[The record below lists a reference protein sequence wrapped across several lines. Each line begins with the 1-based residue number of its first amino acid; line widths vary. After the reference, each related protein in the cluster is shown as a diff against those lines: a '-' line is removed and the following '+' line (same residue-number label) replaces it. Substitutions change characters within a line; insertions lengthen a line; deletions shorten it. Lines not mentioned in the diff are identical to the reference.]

1 MTNST
6 SLKNR
11 FADFFGINK
20 NISAMIILVV
30 LVMLGE
36 KMGERFLPLY
46 ILAIGGTNLAV
57 GFLNAMD
64 NLLSALYSFPGGYLS
79 DKIGYKKALMLFTS
93 VAMIGYLIV
102 ILFQSWQAVFV
113 GSILFIAWSA
123 VSLPA
128 IMSLISKA
136 VPANRRTMGITV
148 HSLVKR
154 IPMSLGP
161 LLGGTFISLYGTATG
176 IRISF
181 ITAFVL
187 GIVALFAIH
196 YLMEDEIV
204 APKSS
209 RLRDLL
215 KLKTF
220 NPALRNLLVSDM
232 LIRFAEQI
240 PYAFV
245 VIWCVNN
252 IGVSAFQFGILT
264 AVEMVTSVLVYIP
277 IAYYAD
283 RYFKKPFIL
292 ITFIFFTIFPLVL
305 YFSSSFLALVIA
317 FIIRGLKEVGEPTR
331 KSLIMDLAP
340 EDSKAETFG
349 TYYLFRDIVVSAAA
363 LSSAFLWN
371 ISPFTNFITAFI
383 CGMIGTIWFAV
394 WGKDFKREESKSL

>member
-1 MTNST
+1 
-6 SLKNR
+6 
-11 FADFFGINK
+11 
-20 NISAMIILVV
+20 
-30 LVMLGE
+30 
-36 KMGERFLPLY
+36 MGERFLPLY

-93 VAMIGYLIV
+93 VAMLGYLVV
-102 ILFQSWQAVFV
+102 IIIQSWQAVFIGAV
-113 GSILFIAWSA
+113 LFISWSA

-136 VPANRRTMGITV
+136 VPSNKRTMGITV
-148 HSLVKR
+148 HSTVKR

-161 LLGGTFISLYGTATG
+161 LLGGTFISIYGTTIG

-187 GIVALFAIH
+187 GIVALLAIH
-196 YLMEDEIV
+196 FLMEDEIV
-204 APKSS
+204 APKSNN
-209 RLRDLL
+209 LKDLL
-215 KLKTF
+215 RLKSF
-220 NPALRNLLVSDM
+220 NPALKNLLVSDI

-245 VIWCVNN
+245 VVWAVNI

-264 AVEMVTSVLVYIP
+264 AIEMITAVLVYIP
-277 IAYYAD
+277 VAYYAD

-292 ITFIFFTIFPLVL
+292 ITFGFFTIFPLVI
-305 YFSSSFLALVIA
+305 YFSKSFTALVLA
-317 FIIRGLKEVGEPTR
+317 FIIRGLKEFGEPTR

-340 EDSKAETFG
+340 EGAKAETFG
-349 TYYLFRDIVVSAAA
+349 TYYLFRDVVVSIAA

-371 ISPFTNFITAFI
+371 ISPFTNFITAFA
-383 CGMIGTIWFAV
+383 CGLAGTIFFAI
-394 WGKDFKREESKSL
+394 WGKDLELK

>member
-1 MTNST
+1 MVHPA
-6 SLKNR
+6 SLRDRIIN
-11 FADFFGINK
+11 FFGINK
-20 NISAMIILVV
+20 NITSMIIMVV
-30 LVMLGE
+30 LIMLGE

-57 GFLNAMD
+57 GFLNALD

-93 VAMIGYLIV
+93 VAMLGYLIV
-102 ILFQSWQAVFV
+102 IIFQSWQAVFV
-113 GSILFIAWSA
+113 GSVLFISWSA

-136 VPANRRTMGITV
+136 VPANKRTMGISI
-148 HSLVKR
+148 HSIVKR

-161 LLGGTFISLYGTATG
+161 LIGGTFISIHGTTTG

-187 GIVALFAIH
+187 GIVGLFAIH
-196 YLMEDEIV
+196 LLMEDKDVKRSINSITDFKGL
-204 APKSS
+204 KSFS
-209 RLRDLL
+209 PPLW
-215 KLKTF
+215 
-220 NPALRNLLVSDM
+220 NLLVSDI

-245 VIWCVNN
+245 VIWCVNY

-283 RYFKKPFIL
+283 RYFKKPFIV
-292 ITFIFFTIFPLVL
+292 ITFIFFTIFPLVI
-305 YFSSSFLALVIA
+305 YFSSSFVTLVIA

-340 EDSKAETFG
+340 EDAKAETFG
-349 TYYLFRDIVVSAAA
+349 TYYLFRDIVVSVAA

-371 ISPFTNFITAFI
+371 ISPFTNFFTAFI
-383 CGMIGTIWFAV
+383 FGLIGTTWFAV
-394 WGKDFKREESKSL
+394 WGKDFKLPEKN

>member
-1 MTNST
+1 MTNSP

-11 FADFFGINK
+11 FTYFFGINK
-20 NISAMIILVV
+20 NITAMVIMVV
-30 LVMLGE
+30 LIMLGE

-93 VAMIGYLIV
+93 IAMLGYLIV
-102 ILFQSWQAVFV
+102 IVFQSWQAVFI
-113 GSILFIAWSA
+113 GSVLFISWSA

-136 VPANRRTMGITV
+136 VPANKRTMGITV
-148 HSLVKR
+148 HSMVKR

-161 LLGGTFISLYGTATG
+161 LLGGTFISIYGTTTG

-196 YLMEDEIV
+196 LLMENEDV
-204 APKSS
+204 KSSS
-209 RLRDLL
+209 RLSDLKGL
-215 KLKTF
+215 KSFT
-220 NPALRNLLVSDM
+220 PALWNLLISDI

-245 VIWCVNN
+245 VVWCVNN
-252 IGVSAFQFGILT
+252 LGVTAFQFGILT
-264 AVEMVTSVLVYIP
+264 AIEMVTAVLVYIP
-277 IAYYAD
+277 VAYYAD

-292 ITFIFFTIFPLVL
+292 ITFAFFAVFPLVV
-305 YFSSSFLALVIA
+305 YFARSFTTLVIA
-317 FIIRGLKEVGEPTR
+317 FVIRGLKEFGEPTR
-331 KSLIMDLAP
+331 KSLIMDLAA
-340 EDSKAETFG
+340 DNAKAETFG
-349 TYYLFRDIVVSAAA
+349 TYYLFRDIVVSIAA

-371 ISPFTNFITAFI
+371 ISPFTNFLTAFI
-383 CGMIGTIWFAV
+383 CGLIGTAWFAV
-394 WGKDFKREESKSL
+394 YGKDLKA

>member
-1 MTNST
+1 MNHPT
-6 SLKNR
+6 SLRDRIIN
-11 FADFFGINK
+11 FFGINK

-79 DKIGYKKALMLFTS
+79 DRIGYKKALMLFTS
-93 VAMIGYLIV
+93 VAMFGYMIV
-102 ILFQSWQAVFV
+102 ILFQSWQAVFI
-113 GSILFIAWSA
+113 GSVLFISWSA

-136 VPANRRTMGITV
+136 VPANKRTMGITV
-148 HSLVKR
+148 HSIVKR

-161 LLGGTFISLYGTATG
+161 LLGGTFISIYGTTTG

-187 GIVALFAIH
+187 GVVALLTIY

-209 RLRDLL
+209 RLKDLL
-215 KLKTF
+215 RLKYF
-220 NPALRNLLVSDM
+220 NSSLKNLLVSDM
-232 LIRFAEQI
+232 LTRFAEQI

-252 IGVSAFQFGILT
+252 IGISAFQFGVLT
-264 AVEMVTSVLVYIP
+264 AIEMVTAVLIYIP
-277 IAYYAD
+277 VAYYAD

-292 ITFIFFTIFPLVL
+292 ITFVFFTIFPIII
-305 YFSSSFLALVIA
+305 YFSESFVALIFA
-317 FIIRGLKEVGEPTR
+317 FIIRGLKEFGEPTR

-340 EDSKAETFG
+340 ENAKAETFG
-349 TYYLFRDIVVSAAA
+349 TYYLFRDIVVSIAS

-371 ISPFTNFITAFI
+371 ISPFTNFLTAFI
-383 CGMIGTIWFAV
+383 CGLIGTLWFAV
-394 WGKDFKREESKSL
+394 WGKDLTQKA

>member
-1 MTNST
+1 MNHPT
-6 SLKNR
+6 SLRDRIIN
-11 FADFFGINK
+11 FFGINK

-79 DKIGYKKALMLFTS
+79 DRIGYKKALMLFTS
-93 VAMIGYLIV
+93 VAMFGYMIV
-102 ILFQSWQAVFV
+102 ILFQSWQAVFI
-113 GSILFIAWSA
+113 GSVLFISWSA

-136 VPANRRTMGITV
+136 VPANKRTMGITV
-148 HSLVKR
+148 HSIVKR

-161 LLGGTFISLYGTATG
+161 LLGGTFISIYGTTIG

-187 GIVALFAIH
+187 GIVALLTIY

-209 RLRDLL
+209 RLKDLL
-215 KLKTF
+215 RLKYF
-220 NPALRNLLVSDM
+220 NSSLKNLLVSDM

-252 IGVSAFQFGILT
+252 IGISAFQFGVLT
-264 AVEMVTSVLVYIP
+264 AIEMVTAVLIYIP
-277 IAYYAD
+277 VAYYAD

-292 ITFIFFTIFPLVL
+292 ITFVFFTIFPIVI
-305 YFSSSFLALVIA
+305 YFSESFVTLMFA
-317 FIIRGLKEVGEPTR
+317 FIIRGLKEFGEPTR

-340 EDSKAETFG
+340 ENAKAETFG
-349 TYYLFRDIVVSAAA
+349 TYYLFRDIVVSIAS

-371 ISPFTNFITAFI
+371 ISPFTNFLTAFI
-383 CGMIGTIWFAV
+383 CGLIGTLWFAV
-394 WGKDFKREESKSL
+394 WGKDLTQKA

>member
-1 MTNST
+1 M
-6 SLKNR
+6 
-11 FADFFGINK
+11 
-20 NISAMIILVV
+20 VV
-30 LVMLGE
+30 LIMLGE

-64 NLLSALYSFPGGYLS
+64 NLLSALYSFPGGFLS

-102 ILFQSWQAVFV
+102 IIFQSWQAVFI
-113 GSILFIAWSA
+113 GSVLFISWSA

-136 VPANRRTMGITV
+136 VPSNRRTMGVTV

-161 LLGGTFISLYGTATG
+161 LLGGTFISIYGTTTG

-187 GIVALFAIH
+187 GIVALIAIH
-196 YLMEDEIV
+196 FLMEDKDVNRSANSIKDL
-204 APKSS
+204 AGLKSS
-209 RLRDLL
+209 SPPLW
-215 KLKTF
+215 
-220 NPALRNLLVSDM
+220 NLLVSDI

-245 VIWCVNN
+245 VVWCVNN
-252 IGVSAFQFGILT
+252 LGISAFQFGVLT
-264 AVEMVTSVLVYIP
+264 VVEMITAMLVYIP
-277 IAYYAD
+277 VAYYAD

-292 ITFIFFTIFPLVL
+292 ITFIFFTIFPLVI
-305 YFSSSFLALVIA
+305 YFSRSFPLLIVA
-317 FIIRGLKEVGEPTR
+317 FVIRGLKEFGEPTR
-331 KSLIMDLAP
+331 KALIMDLAP
-340 EDSKAETFG
+340 DSAKAETFG
-349 TYYLFRDIVVSAAA
+349 TYYLIRDIVVTAAA

-383 CGMIGTIWFAV
+383 CGVIGTIWFAI
-394 WGKDFKREESKSL
+394 WGKDITRRT

>member
-1 MTNST
+1 MRASSQLRTR
-6 SLKNR
+6 LI
-11 FADFFGINK
+11 DFFGINK
-20 NISAMIILVV
+20 NISAMVILVV

-79 DKIGYKKALMLFTS
+79 DRIGYKKALILFTS
-93 VAMIGYLIV
+93 TAMAGYLVV
-102 ILFQSWQAVFV
+102 IIFESWQAVFV
-113 GSILFIAWSA
+113 GSVLFISWSA

-136 VPANRRTMGITV
+136 VPANKRTMGITV

-161 LLGGTFISLYGTATG
+161 LLGGTFISIYGTTTG

-196 YLMEDEIV
+196 FLMEDEIV
-204 APKSS
+204 APQSS
-209 RLRDLL
+209 RLKDLL
-215 KLKTF
+215 RLKYF
-220 NPALRNLLVSDM
+220 NPSLKNLLVSDM

-245 VIWCVNN
+245 VVWCVNN
-252 IGVSAFQFGILT
+252 IGITAFQFGVLT
-264 AVEMVTSVLVYIP
+264 TVEMITAMLIYIP
-277 IAYYAD
+277 VAYFAD

-292 ITFIFFTIFPLVL
+292 ITFVFFTIFPLII
-305 YFSSSFLALVIA
+305 YFSRSFTLLVVA
-317 FIIRGLKEVGEPTR
+317 FIIRGLKEFGEPTR

-340 EDSKAETFG
+340 ENAKAETFG
-349 TYYLFRDIVVSAAA
+349 IYYLFRDVVVSVAA

-371 ISPFTNFITAFI
+371 ISPLTNFITAFI
-383 CGMIGTIWFAV
+383 CGVIGTIWFAI
-394 WGKDFKREESKSL
+394 WGKDIKP

>member
-1 MTNST
+1 
-6 SLKNR
+6 
-11 FADFFGINK
+11 
-20 NISAMIILVV
+20 MIILVV

-79 DKIGYKKALMLFTS
+79 DRIGYKKALMLFTAA
-93 VAMIGYLIV
+93 AMFGYLFV
-102 ILFQSWQAVFV
+102 IIFQSWQAVFI
-113 GSILFIAWSA
+113 GSVLFISWSA

-136 VPANRRTMGITV
+136 VPANKRTMGISI
-148 HSLVKR
+148 HSIVKR

-161 LLGGTFISLYGTATG
+161 LLGGTLISIYGTTTG

-181 ITAFVL
+181 IVAFVL
-187 GIVALFAIH
+187 GLVALATIH
-196 YLMEDEIV
+196 HQMENEIV

-209 RLRDLL
+209 RIKELLRL
-215 KLKTF
+215 KNF
-220 NPALRNLLVSDM
+220 NPALKNLLVSDI

-252 IGVSAFQFGILT
+252 LGVTAFQFGILT
-264 AVEMVTSVLVYIP
+264 AIEMVTSVLVYIP

-292 ITFIFFTIFPLVL
+292 ITFGFFTIFPLVI
-305 YFSSSFLALVIA
+305 YFSSSFAALVIA

-340 EDSKAETFG
+340 ENAKAETFG
-349 TYYLFRDIVVSAAA
+349 TYYLFRDVVVSIAA

-371 ISPFTNFITAFI
+371 ISPFTNFLTAFI
-383 CGMIGTIWFAV
+383 FGLIGTAWYAV
-394 WGKDFKREESKSL
+394 WGKEVKQEEIQ

>member
-1 MTNST
+1 MTSSP

-11 FADFFGINK
+11 FIHFFGINK
-20 NISAMIILVV
+20 NITAMIILVV

-79 DKIGYKKALMLFTS
+79 DRIGYKKALMLFTS
-93 VAMIGYLIV
+93 VAMLGYLIV
-102 ILFQSWQAVFV
+102 IIFQSWQAVFI
-113 GSILFIAWSA
+113 GSVLFIAWSA

-136 VPANRRTMGITV
+136 VPANKRTMGISI
-148 HSLVKR
+148 HSIVKR

-161 LLGGTFISLYGTATG
+161 LLGGTLISIYGTTTG

-187 GIVALFAIH
+187 GLVALASIH
-196 YLMEDEIV
+196 YLMENEIV

-209 RLRDLL
+209 QIKDLL
-215 KLKTF
+215 QLKSF
-220 NPALRNLLVSDM
+220 NPDLKNLLVSDI

-252 IGVSAFQFGILT
+252 LGVTAFQFGILT
-264 AVEMVTSVLVYIP
+264 TVEMVTSALVYIP

-292 ITFIFFTIFPLVL
+292 ITFVFFN
-305 YFSSSFLALVIA
+305 SH
-317 FIIRGLKEVGEPTR
+317 
-331 KSLIMDLAP
+331 
-340 EDSKAETFG
+340 
-349 TYYLFRDIVVSAAA
+349 
-363 LSSAFLWN
+363 W
-371 ISPFTNFITAFI
+371 
-383 CGMIGTIWFAV
+383 
-394 WGKDFKREESKSL
+394 

>member
-1 MTNST
+1 MTSSP

-11 FADFFGINK
+11 FKDFFGINK
-20 NISAMIILVV
+20 NVTAMIIMVV
-30 LVMLGE
+30 LIMLGE

-93 VAMIGYLIV
+93 VAMIGYLVV
-102 ILFQSWQAVFV
+102 IIFQSWQAVFV
-113 GSILFIAWSA
+113 GAVLFISWSA

-136 VPANRRTMGITV
+136 VPSNRRTMGITV
-148 HSLVKR
+148 HSIVKR

-161 LLGGTFISLYGTATG
+161 LLGGTFISIYGTTTG

-181 ITAFVL
+181 ITAFVF

-196 YLMEDEIV
+196 FLMEDEVV

-209 RLRDLL
+209 RIKDLL
-215 KLKTF
+215 RLKNF
-220 NPALRNLLVSDM
+220 NPALKNLLVSDI

-245 VIWCVNN
+245 VIWVVNDLGFSA
-252 IGVSAFQFGILT
+252 IEFGVLT
-264 AVEMVTSVLVYIP
+264 AVEMVTAVLVYIP
-277 IAYYAD
+277 VAYYAD

-292 ITFIFFTIFPLVL
+292 ITFAFFTVFPLVV
-305 YFSSSFLALVIA
+305 YFSRSFTALVFA
-317 FIIRGLKEVGEPTR
+317 FIIRGLKEFGEPTR

-340 EDSKAETFG
+340 EGAKAETFG
-349 TYYLFRDIVVSAAA
+349 TYYLFRDVVVSIAA

-371 ISPFTNFITAFI
+371 ISPFTNFLTAFI
-383 CGMIGTIWFAV
+383 FGVIGTVWFAI
-394 WGKDFKREESKSL
+394 WGKDFKLNN